1 MTLKQLCLHLN
12 IVTKTI
18 HGTAKPVS
26 SGQPVQV
33 VPTSKNL
40 LIPFLQLIPVKG
52 FTHLC
57 DNFSADVCGK
67 SVCLWGVCEVADP
80 ATK

>member
-18 HGTAKPVS
+18 HGTAKPVL
-26 SGQPVQV
+26 SGQAVQV

-40 LIPFLQLIPVKG
+40 LIPLLQLIPIEG

-57 DNFSADVCGK
+57 DNFSADVRRK
-67 SVCLWGVCEVADP
+67 SVRLWGVCKVADP
-80 ATK
+80 ATE